1 MQLPD
6 GGGGECSADYMGGD
20 PLEGVAK
27 MCLCVPRTLRRCL
40 QRTVGCRCGGWPLLA
55 LGAVAISEG
64 LRRCSGRG
72 GGWSGDGRSGLVRAG
87 S

>member
-27 MCLCVPRTLRRCL
+27 MCLCVPRTLRRL
-40 QRTVGCRCGGWPLLA
+40 RSTA
-55 LGAVAISEG
+55 AVADG
-64 LRRCSGRG
+64 RCSLSAQSR
-72 GGWSGDGRSGLVRAG
+72 
-87 S
+87 

>member
-27 MCLCVPRTLRRCL
+27 MCLCVPRTLRRL
-40 QRTVGCRCGGWPLLA
+40 PAAHCGLPLWRMA
-55 LGAVAISEG
+55 AAIY
-64 LRRCSGRG
+64 RRSR
-72 GGWSGDGRSGLVRAG
+72 DK
-87 S
+87 

>member
-27 MCLCVPRTLRRCL
+27 MCLCVPRTLRCL
-40 QRTVGCRCGGWPLLA
+40 WSTA
-55 LGAVAISEG
+55 AAVAHG
-64 LRRCSGRG
+64 RCSLSAQLR
-72 GGWSGDGRSGLVRAG
+72 
-87 S
+87 

>member
-27 MCLCVPRTLRRCL
+27 MCLCVPRTLRSL
-40 QRTVGCRCGGWPLLA
+40 SVEHGC
-55 LGAVAISEG
+55 VAHD
-64 LRRCSGRG
+64 RCSPSAQSR
-72 GGWSGDGRSGLVRAG
+72 
-87 S
+87 

>member
-27 MCLCVPRTLRRCL
+27 MCLCVPRTLRPL
-40 QRTVGCRCGGWPLLA
+40 SVEHGHCGGWPLLA
-55 LGAVAISEG
+55 LGAVAISER

-72 GGWSGDGRSGLVRAG
+72 GGWSGDGRSGHARAG
-87 S
+87 G